1 MEEDLLFEINNSNNL
16 REKAMKY
23 SVGILI
29 KDYDVEFREYRLGFP
44 NEEVERGFEAMR
56 HRMGSR

>member
-1 MEEDLLFEINNSNNL
+1 
-16 REKAMKY
+16 MKY

-29 KDYDVEFREYRLGFP
+29 KDYDEEFREYRLGFP

-56 HRMGSR
+56 HRMESR